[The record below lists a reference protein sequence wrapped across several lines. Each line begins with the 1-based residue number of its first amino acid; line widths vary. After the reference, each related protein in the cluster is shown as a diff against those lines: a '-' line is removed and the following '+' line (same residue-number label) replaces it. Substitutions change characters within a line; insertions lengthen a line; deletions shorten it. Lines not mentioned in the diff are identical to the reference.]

1 MLFLLFN
8 ISVCLLLVLEPATQQ
23 TGTYVKNDGDITER
37 RARNYLTIYTVNS
50 L

>member
-1 MLFLLFN
+1 
-8 ISVCLLLVLEPATQQ
+8 
-23 TGTYVKNDGDITER
+23 VKNDGDITER